1 MYTITGQDNE
11 HGRDPVTVF
20 RHGERYVAKCARLL
34 QEEGY
39 RTVTVLDLGAMSTL
53 DDVRDF
59 LAEIH
64 RHEPVDWRVLEH
76 AFEVVH
82 GRAPEPIERHPYLL
96 LDRIRRAV
104 VSTAAVGA

>member
-11 HGRDPVTVF
+11 HGRDPVTIV
-20 RHGERYVAKCARLL
+20 RSSERYVEKYARLL
-34 QEEGY
+34 REEGY
-39 RTVTVLDLGAMSTL
+39 RTVTTMDVCAMSTL
-53 DDVRDF
+53 DDVRAF

-82 GRAPEPIERHPYLL
+82 GRAPAPIERHPYLL
-96 LDRIRRAV
+96 LERVRRAV

>member
-1 MYTITGQDNE
+1 MYTITGQDHE

-34 QEEGY
+34 REEGY
-39 RTVTVLDLGAMSTL
+39 QTIATLDIRAMTTL
-53 DDVRDF
+53 DDVRAF
-59 LAEIH
+59 LADIH
-64 RHEPVDWRVLEH
+64 SHEPVDWRILEH

-96 LDRIRRAV
+96 LERIRRAV
-104 VSTAAVGA
+104 VSTVAVGA

>member
-1 MYTITGQDNE
+1 MYTITAQN
-11 HGRDPVTVF
+11 HNRGRHSVTVF
-20 RHGERYVAKCARLL
+20 RRREQDVAKYARLL
-34 QEEGY
+34 GEEGY
-39 RTVTVLDLGAMSTL
+39 RTVTTLNVHAMKTL
-53 DDVRDF
+53 DDVRIF
-59 LAEIH
+59 LDDIH
-64 RHEPVDWRVLEH
+64 RHEPVDWRILEH

>member
-1 MYTITGQDNE
+1 MYTITAQD
-11 HGRDPVTVF
+11 HDKGRDPVTVF
-20 RHGERYVAKCARLL
+20 RHSDRYAAKCARLL
-34 QEEGY
+34 GEEGF
-39 RTVTVLDLGAMSTL
+39 RTIATLDIRAMTTL
-53 DDVRDF
+53 DDVRAF

-64 RHEPVDWRVLEH
+64 RHEPVDYRVLEH

>member
-1 MYTITGQDNE
+1 MYTITAQNHD
-11 HGRDPVTVF
+11 HGRHPVTVF
-20 RHGERYVAKCARLL
+20 RHGERYVAKYVRLL
-34 QEEGY
+34 REEGY
-39 RTVTVLDLGAMSTL
+39 RTIAILDVCAMATV
-53 DDVRDF
+53 DDVRAF
-59 LAEIH
+59 LDDIYSY
-64 RHEPVDWRVLEH
+64 EPVDWRILEH

>member
-1 MYTITGQDNE
+1 MYTITAQNHDR
-11 HGRDPVTVF
+11 GRHPVTVF
-20 RHGERYVAKCARLL
+20 RHGERYVAKYVRLL
-34 QEEGY
+34 GEEGY

-82 GRAPEPIERHPYLL
+82 GRPPERLEQHPYLCL
-96 LDRIRRAV
+96 ERVRRAV
-104 VSTAAVGA
+104 MSADAVGA

>member
-1 MYTITGQDNE
+1 MYTITGQNHDQ
-11 HGRDPVTVF
+11 GRDPVTIF
-20 RHGERYVAKCARLL
+20 RSSERYVAKYVRLL
-34 QEEGY
+34 GEEGY
-39 RTVTVLDLGAMSTL
+39 RTVSTMNVHAMKTL
-53 DDVRDF
+53 DDVRAF
-59 LAEIH
+59 LDEIH

-82 GRAPEPIERHPYLL
+82 ARAPKPIERHPYLL

>member
-1 MYTITGQDNE
+1 MYTITGQDHE
-11 HGRDPVTVF
+11 HGRDPVTIV
-20 RHGERYVAKCARLL
+20 RSSERYVEKYARLL
-34 QEEGY
+34 GEEGY
-39 RTVTVLDLGAMSTL
+39 RAIATL
-53 DDVRDF
+53 DVCAMTTVDNVRAF

>member
-1 MYTITGQDNE
+1 MYTITGQDHE
-11 HGRDPVTVF
+11 HGRDPVTIF
-20 RHGERYVAKCARLL
+20 RSSKQYVRKYVRLL
-34 QEEGY
+34 REEGY
-39 RTVTVLDLGAMSTL
+39 RTVTTMDVHAMETF
-53 DDVRDF
+53 DDVRTF

-82 GRAPEPIERHPYLL
+82 ARAPKPIERHPYLL

>member
-1 MYTITGQDNE
+1 MYTITGQDHE
-11 HGRDPVTVF
+11 HGRQPVTVF
-20 RHGERYVAKCARLL
+20 RYGERYVEKYARLL
-34 QEEGY
+34 REDGY
-39 RTVTVLDLGAMSTL
+39 RAITTMDVHAMKTL
-53 DDVRDF
+53 DDVRAF

-82 GRAPEPIERHPYLL
+82 GRAPEPIERHPWVL

-104 VSTAAVGA
+104 VSTGVGGA